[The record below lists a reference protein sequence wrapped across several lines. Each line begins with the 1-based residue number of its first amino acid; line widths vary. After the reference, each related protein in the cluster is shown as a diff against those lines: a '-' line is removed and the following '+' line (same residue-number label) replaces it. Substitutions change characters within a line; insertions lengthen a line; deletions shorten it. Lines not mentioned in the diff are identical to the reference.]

1 MKYTKDEEYILKKY
15 YPKYGATGPF
25 GCVER
30 IKKAIGHIRKERAII
45 QKARKMGLTYQGK
58 KKGAFQ
64 KNHTPYNKGKVMS
77 PELREKVSRT
87 WFKKGHMP
95 ANSKEDGA
103 ISLRYHKKC
112 DQYYFYIRIAKADWK
127 LLQRYVY
134 ETHHGTALA
143 EGEVIRFKDGD
154 PYNFDIGNLQKV
166 SRYQNLLLNNPRVK
180 IPNDEQILKA
190 YEILNNL
197 NKRIKQ
203 LEDGTE

>member
-1 MKYTKDEEYILKKY
+1 MEQL
-15 YPKYGATGPF
+15 
-25 GCVER
+25 
-30 IKKAIGHIRKERAII
+30 ERAII

-95 ANSKEDGA
+95 ANSKA

-180 IPNDEQILKA
+180 IPNDEQLLLNNPRVKIPNDEQLLKA

-197 NKRIKQ
+197 KKRIKQ